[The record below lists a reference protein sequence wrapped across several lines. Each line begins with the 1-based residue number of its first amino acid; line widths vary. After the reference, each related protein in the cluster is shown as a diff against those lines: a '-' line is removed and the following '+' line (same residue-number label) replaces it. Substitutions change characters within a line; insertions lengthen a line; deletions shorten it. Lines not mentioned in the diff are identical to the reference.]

1 MAGVRS
7 MLARVAKM
15 ESGRDDDGAAFA
27 AFVAECE
34 TDMAAG
40 KLDRRDLPVVLDC
53 LRVWR
58 RDYGVNF
65 GPQRGRS
72 R

>member
-1 MAGVRS
+1 

-15 ESGRDDDGAAFA
+15 EGGRDDEGAAFA
-27 AFVAECE
+27 AFVADCE
-34 TDMAAG
+34 SDMDAG

-53 LRVWR
+53 LRAWR
-58 RDYGVNF
+58 RDHGVSF